1 MEVHIGKV
9 HVDGFECY
17 LCGLIEESSETLETH
32 LLTCGAYDCDQR
44 DERTKTL
51 GNMKDHIRESHK
63 EDLKYNVL
71 IHLKLST
78 ENFSEIQKKE
88 YYYKDV

>member
-1 MEVHIGKV
+1 MKEQK
-9 HVDGFECY
+9 
-17 LCGLIEESSETLETH
+17 TLE
-32 LLTCGAYDCDQR
+32 
-44 DERTKTL
+44 
-51 GNMKDHIRESHK
+51 NMKNRIRESHK

-71 IHLKLST
+71 VHLKLST